1 MLVWKENNKMKYT
14 TLIFDW
20 GDTLSTLNKEDVPVT
35 NDWIGQMLKDLYCR
49 SYRLAILSNTHRYQD
64 AQWIRR
70 ELAKADVLH
79 YFECI
84 VSSAIYGY
92 HKPDKRIFEKI
103 IDFMEIDP
111 RKAVMVGDSEY
122 CDGAAQLFG
131 MSFLHVQKGEQ
142 WKSRLESLLDDPNH
156 RRKLSRIVE
165 YGLINETNLIVK
177 MRHLS
182 EPLMVGDTVLLD
194 QDEYRITKSWQ
205 PDFSKEDCLKN
216 QEKYASFDVK
226 MVQESH

>member
-1 MLVWKENNKMKYT
+1 MKYT

-20 GDTLSTLNKEDVPVT
+20 GDTLSTLNKDDVPVT
-35 NDWIGQMLKDLYCR
+35 NDWIGKMLKDLYCR

-92 HKPDKRIFEKI
+92 HKPDQRIFQKI

-111 RKAVMVGDSEY
+111 RKAVMVGDSDQ
-122 CDGAAQLFG
+122 CDGAAQLFR
-131 MSFLHVQKGEQ
+131 MAFLHVKKGEQ
-142 WKSRLESLLDDPNH
+142 WRDRLYHLLDDHAPS
-156 RRKLSRIVE
+156 RKLSRIVE
-165 YGLINETNLIVK
+165 YGLLNDTNLIVK
-177 MRHLS
+177 QRHLS

-194 QDEYRITKSWQ
+194 QDEYRITRAHQ
-205 PDFSKEDCLKN
+205 PDFTKEDCLKN
-216 QEKYASFDVK
+216 REQYVSFDVT
-226 MVQESH
+226 MVRESR